1 VCWEQWYIPV
11 RLISFASPVD
21 ATAARTRCSRLVSNS
36 LQQVIDVVNNPKHYI
51 PPFASHD
58 KVPFKFEI
66 APLKTDAAGT
76 GLADIWQMIGGQVT
90 MR

>member
-1 VCWEQWYIPV
+1 M
-11 RLISFASPVD
+11 
-21 ATAARTRCSRLVSNS
+21 
-36 LQQVIDVVNNPKHYI
+36 QQVIDVVNNPKHYI

>member
-1 VCWEQWYIPV
+1 MCWEQWYIPV
-11 RLISFASPVD
+11 RLVSFASPVD
-21 ATAARTRCSRLVSNS
+21 ATAARSRCSRLVANS

-76 GLADIWQMIGGQVT
+76 GLTDIWQMIGGQVT